1 MLMRRRLAVRPVPF
15 ELEAGF
21 AAAPLLLVPDPF
33 APLLVLGDALA
44 EEAPDPASPSI
55 LSTPENGSAS
65 LVPAILGG
73 TQFWLR

>member
-1 MLMRRRLAVRPVPF
+1 VLMRRRLAVRPL
-15 ELEAGF
+15 LEVGF
-21 AAAPLLLVPDPF
+21 AAVPAFPEPF